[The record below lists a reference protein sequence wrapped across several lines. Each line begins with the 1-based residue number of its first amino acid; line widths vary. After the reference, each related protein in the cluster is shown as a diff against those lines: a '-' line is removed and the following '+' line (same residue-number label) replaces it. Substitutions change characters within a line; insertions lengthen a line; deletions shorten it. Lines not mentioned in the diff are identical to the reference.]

1 MVSLRIDGVFV
12 GMNGCNWLRVGGSL
26 NLTLFLISLFD
37 AVVVFLDIVEMQ
49 YIVGITRE
57 GSFLCLKFGG
67 TAF

>member
-1 MVSLRIDGVFV
+1 MQLASSGSFV
-12 GMNGCNWLRVGGSL
+12 KPDA
-26 NLTLFLISLFD
+26 FFISLFD